1 MIPVLT
7 GGENTD
13 MTTEAPTR
21 RLSAIMVADIAGF
34 SSLMERDEVGTFS
47 RVRNLLD
54 SVAAPMI
61 VRYGG
66 RVIKT
71 TGDGFLAEF
80 PSATAALKCGVELQ
94 DSNYKRELEG
104 SSDTRLHLRIGINSG
119 DVIVD
124 GDDVAGDGVNIAAR
138 LESLSPLDG
147 VCVSGAVRDQVRED
161 IGVDFHDLGQLLVKN
176 ITRPIRAYKI
186 DLFPESDASDAKSSR
201 KPARGGIR
209 RLANPTAIA
218 ALLAT
223 LALAGT
229 IFVSK
234 APSVVP
240 AATLSIVPTVAVL
253 PLDADESSAYLGDGI
268 AQDILASLTRLS
280 GIHVIA
286 RDSVIKQRGRSPE
299 EVARELKVRYVLK
312 GTIRRLPGEWRVT
325 TELMDTESRRQVW
338 AGRYEVPEKDIFK
351 VQDDIV
357 EQIVA
362 ATSAQV
368 TRSELD
374 RIRRKPTEDL
384 TAYDLFL
391 KGRDLRWRYERES
404 NLEARRL
411 LEKAVQTDEGFAEAH
426 VQLGRTWLTGVNLGW
441 DGKEGWEQA
450 RIAAVR
456 AIAIDGSTSSA
467 HAILARVLVPR
478 RQFDEAHSAA
488 TKALE
493 LNPNDAEGLQLIA
506 EVYTFVGRAGDALVL
521 MARAMKLNPHYPPIY
536 AMVAGRAALYSG
548 QFDQAVGSLR
558 ECASRAPNIW
568 PCRAYL
574 AAALV
579 KAGREDEAK
588 TELEEYRRLVPSAT
602 TRTLSEQATFRN
614 PTDVELL
621 VGSLKKIGL
630 PAE

>member
-1 MIPVLT
+1 MI
-7 GGENTD
+7 
-13 MTTEAPTR
+13 TEGPAR

-34 SSLMERDEVGTFS
+34 SSLMERNEVGTFS
-47 RVRNLLD
+47 QVRNLLD
-54 SVAAPMI
+54 TIAAPMI

-80 PSATAALKCGVELQ
+80 SSANAALKCGIELQ
-94 DSNYKRELEG
+94 DRNYKRELEQ
-104 SSDTRLHLRIGINSG
+104 SSDTRLHLRIGINLG

-138 LESLSPLDG
+138 LEALSPLDG
-147 VCVSGAVRDQVRED
+147 LCVAGAVRDQVRED

-176 ITRPIRAYKI
+176 IARPIRAYKI
-186 DLFPESDASDAKSSR
+186 DLFPESDASDAKTSR
-201 KPARGGIR
+201 KPAQAEIR
-209 RLANPTAIA
+209 RFASPLAIAA

-223 LALAGT
+223 LVLAGA

-234 APSVVP
+234 APHSVPTAVLSVVP
-240 AATLSIVPTVAVL
+240 TIAVL
-253 PLDADESSAYLGDGI
+253 PMDADESSAYLGDGI
-268 AQDILASLTRLS
+268 AQDILASLTRLP
-280 GIHVIA
+280 GIHAIA

-411 LEKAVQTDEGFAEAH
+411 LEKAVQADEGFAEAR
-426 VQLGRTWLTGVNLGW
+426 VQLGRTWLTGANLGW
-441 DGKEGWEQA
+441 DGKEGLEQA
-450 RIAAVR
+450 RIEGARAV
-456 AIAIDGSTSSA
+456 AIDGSMSSA
-467 HAILARVLVPR
+467 HAILAQVLVRR
-478 RQFDEAHSAA
+478 RQFDEAHRAA

-506 EVYTFVGRAGDALVL
+506 EVYTFVGRAGDALAL

-548 QFDQAVGSLR
+548 QFGQAVGSLR

-579 KAGREDEAK
+579 KIGREDEAK
-588 TELEEYRRLVPSAT
+588 MELEEYRRLVPDASA
-602 TRTLSEQATFRN
+602 RTLSERVTFRN

-630 PAE
+630 SAE